1 MGGQDE
7 LGGETTTWLQLVTR
21 RVIAAFL
28 EKLAVSHGWRKL
40 YLVSPWISDFGIDC
54 GLSFP
59 QLLKGLKDYGATAYV
74 VTRPP
79 VREHEWH
86 RDALKQLAASRMAS
100 IVLLPNLHTKLYC
113 AYTAR
118 GAFALLGSAN
128 LTAGSLEN
136 QEIGLVIREVGAG
149 RTLFRRLAAEAAEV
163 YRSPGR
169 DVYCERS
176 FGSRGH

>member
-1 MGGQDE
+1 MGIGTLGLVCSASGTRFRTRRQMFSCYPTTCSCNTRLGCGADRQLRSPLRDVSKIAGLMAEQGE

-40 YLVSPWISDFGIDC
+40 YLVTPWISDFGIDC

-86 RDALKQLAASRMAS
+86 RD
-100 IVLLPNLHTKLYC
+100 
-113 AYTAR
+113 
-118 GAFALLGSAN
+118 
-128 LTAGSLEN
+128 
-136 QEIGLVIREVGAG
+136 
-149 RTLFRRLAAEAAEV
+149 
-163 YRSPGR
+163 
-169 DVYCERS
+169 
-176 FGSRGH
+176 